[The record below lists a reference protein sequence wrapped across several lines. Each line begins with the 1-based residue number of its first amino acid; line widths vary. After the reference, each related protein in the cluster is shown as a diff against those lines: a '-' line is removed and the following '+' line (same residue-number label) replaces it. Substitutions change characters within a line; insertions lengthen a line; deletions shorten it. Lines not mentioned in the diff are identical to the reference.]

1 MSLRRKSRE
10 LALQCLYQIDQSGNR
25 ECAID
30 DLKVHFD
37 VNAKAASY
45 AQELVSGIQL
55 HLSEVDS
62 VIEKYAKNWRLNR
75 MAVIDRNLLRIA
87 TYEFLY
93 KSDIPGSVIIDEAI
107 EIAKSESPNAI
118 LLDVKMPGINGIETC
133 RILRAQEETKLIP
146 VIMATAL
153 GITKPEATDAGAD
166 DIIYKPFN
174 LADLAL
180 RVKSILCIGDLR
192 DRAQRL
198 MTYMEQLDKNCPE

>member
-1 MSLRRKSRE
+1 MSIRRKSRE

-37 VNAKAASY
+37 VNAKAALY
-45 AQELVSGIQL
+45 AQELISGIKH
-55 HLSEVDS
+55 HLAEVDG

-107 EIAKSESPNAI
+107 EIAKRYSTDDAASF
-118 LLDVKMPGINGIETC
+118 INGILDPICQVTENK
-133 RILRAQEETKLIP
+133 RQNVEG
-146 VIMATAL
+146 AT
-153 GITKPEATDAGAD
+153 G
-166 DIIYKPFN
+166 
-174 LADLAL
+174 
-180 RVKSILCIGDLR
+180 
-192 DRAQRL
+192 
-198 MTYMEQLDKNCPE
+198 

>member
-10 LALQCLYQIDQSGNR
+10 LALQCLYQIDQSGNKV
-25 ECAID
+25 CAIE

-55 HLSEVDS
+55 HLSEVDG

-75 MAVIDRNLLRIA
+75 MAVVDRNLLRIA

-107 EIAKSESPNAI
+107 EIAKRYSTDDAVSF
-118 LLDVKMPGINGIETC
+118 INGILDPICQVTENK
-133 RILRAQEETKLIP
+133 RQNIDG
-146 VIMATAL
+146 AT
-153 GITKPEATDAGAD
+153 G
-166 DIIYKPFN
+166 
-174 LADLAL
+174 
-180 RVKSILCIGDLR
+180 
-192 DRAQRL
+192 
-198 MTYMEQLDKNCPE
+198 

>member
-30 DLKVHFD
+30 DLKIHFD
-37 VNAKAASY
+37 VNAKAAPY

-55 HLSEVDS
+55 HLSEVDG

-107 EIAKSESPNAI
+107 EIAKRYSSDDA
-118 LLDVKMPGINGIETC
+118 VSFINGILDPIC
-133 RILRAQEETKLIP
+133 R
-146 VIMATAL
+146 ATEKKRQNVE
-153 GITKPEATDAGAD
+153 GATG
-166 DIIYKPFN
+166 
-174 LADLAL
+174 
-180 RVKSILCIGDLR
+180 
-192 DRAQRL
+192 
-198 MTYMEQLDKNCPE
+198 